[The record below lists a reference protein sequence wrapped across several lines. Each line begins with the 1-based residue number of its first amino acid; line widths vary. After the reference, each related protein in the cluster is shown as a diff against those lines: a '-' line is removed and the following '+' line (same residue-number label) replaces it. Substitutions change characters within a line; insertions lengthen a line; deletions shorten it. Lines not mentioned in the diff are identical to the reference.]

1 MYLGTYY
8 HTVEEKGRI
17 SLPVKFRTQL
27 GKKPVMTRGLDGCLF
42 IFSQAEWSDFSQ
54 GIEETTITKKT
65 HRDFARLMANEATEL
80 EIDAQ
85 GRALVPE
92 HLRKLAKLSKHVV
105 FAGSVNR
112 VELWDR
118 AMYHEYAEGLE
129 KKAEDIAE
137 SIELPARKVGADDKR
152 I

>member
-27 GKKPVMTRGLDGCLF
+27 GKKPIMTRGLDGCLF
-42 IFSQAEWSDFSQ
+42 IFSQAEWMDFSQ

-85 GRALVPE
+85 GSALVPE
-92 HLRKLAKLSKHVV
+92 HLRALAKLSKNVV

-137 SIELPARKVGADDKR
+137 SIELP
-152 I
+152 